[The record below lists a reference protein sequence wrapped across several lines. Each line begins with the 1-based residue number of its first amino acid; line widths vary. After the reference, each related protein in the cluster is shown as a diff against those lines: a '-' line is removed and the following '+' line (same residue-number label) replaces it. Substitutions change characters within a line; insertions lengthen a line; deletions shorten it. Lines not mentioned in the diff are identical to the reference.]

1 MKKSL
6 LFAAALSFAAAAN
19 ADVLQLNAED
29 FGFGSDAVDCAEGTV
44 WGETALGVFSN
55 PFATQHKAVNCKNN
69 NYNVVVFNG
78 TDEIVTAGGVQ
89 GQDNPKDADGGNPGI
104 SLAEPIQG
112 AVVKFT
118 AAKDGYVYIVAKL
131 SSNKNYYV
139 FEEGSPI
146 GFTLAME
153 VESDKLPQL
162 LTYTAEG
169 VGEYN
174 NIEDAGWCD
183 WPENVY
189 YNKVLGQEKPE
200 DIKVNGLGVIG
211 FYCYEG
217 CEYLVGAGGS
227 KISWCG
233 AWCGDA
239 PATSVVIKGT
249 DAENPVA
256 DFALIGEAGET
267 PETPEEPAV
276 KVLWTNETG
285 EAIPGWGGT
294 FRFCNVE
301 HMTGEEIYAFPMEDW
316 ALIKEGTFYAE
327 VEAPANAN
335 VRFTTGW
342 WDATYGGN
350 EYNCAQLIQ
359 EVNGAQVIEFNI
371 KADGNMYDL
380 MDEHHILFT
389 GSDYTLKSIYV
400 VAEGA
405 GINAVEAENNATV
418 IYNLN
423 GQKVNEV
430 KGLMIRNGKVILV
443 K

>member
-44 WGETALGVFSN
+44 WGETSYGVFSN

-89 GQDNPKDADGGNPGI
+89 GQDNPKDADGTNPGI
-104 SLAEPIQG
+104 SLSEPIQG

-118 AAKDGYVYIVAKL
+118 AAKDGYVYVVAKL

-139 FEEGSPI
+139 FEEGSPV

-189 YNKVLGQEKPE
+189 YNKILGQEKPE

-239 PATSVVIKGT
+239 PASSVVIKGT

-256 DFALIGEAGET
+256 DFALVGEGGVT
-267 PETPEEPAV
+267 PEPEEEV
-276 KVLWTNETG
+276 IVLAEGEFVCDGWGNQPNLLSDGGVELQEVGAAAGDVVRFYITPMEQFYYIEIVDGHWGGTFANYSNDENACAEQGRTYNDLSTG
-285 EAIPGWGGT
+285 YVTLELTQAILDQVCTAGGWGGT
-294 FRFCNVE
+294 F
-301 HMTGEEIYAFPMEDW
+301 I
-316 ALIKEGTFYAE
+316 
-327 VEAPANAN
+327 
-335 VRFTTGW
+335 
-342 WDATYGGN
+342 GN
-350 EYNCAQLIQ
+350 GDNTIITKIEL
-359 EVNGAQVIEFNI
+359 VKNG
-371 KADGNMYDL
+371 
-380 MDEHHILFT
+380 
-389 GSDYTLKSIYV
+389 
-400 VAEGA
+400 GA
-405 GINAVEAENNATV
+405 GINNVEAENVTV
-418 IYNLN
+418 LYNLN